1 MKTLSLFGKSFV
13 PSDAI
18 EAEIDVDVK
27 PMMNV
32 LIILIPFLVSV
43 AEYTRLAIIDMSLPP
58 NITSVGGAG
67 QGEKPKLKLT
77 VVVTPSYFNI
87 TLGETMLDS
96 IARKGPN
103 GDYSYDTLSARLADR
118 RLTAGIKD
126 EVIVAPRDGIQFKY
140 VVRVMDACR
149 KTGFDKISLASAT
162 ENPNSGQ

>member
-1 MKTLSLFGKSFV
+1 MKTLSLFTKSFV
-13 PSDAI
+13 PSDSI
-18 EAEIDVDVK
+18 EPEIDLDVK

-58 NITSVGGAG
+58 NVTSVGGAG
-67 QGEKPKLKLT
+67 AGEKPRLKLT
-77 VVVTPSYFNI
+77 VVVTPAYFCV

-96 IARKGPN
+96 LARKGQEYP
-103 GDYSYDTLSARLADR
+103 YDSLAGRLSER
-118 RLTAGIKD
+118 RLTADVKD
-126 EVIVAPRDGIQFKY
+126 EVIIAPRDGIAFKY

-162 ENPNSGQ
+162 ENPTAGH

>member
-1 MKTLSLFGKSFV
+1 MKTLSLFTKTFV

-18 EAEIDVDVK
+18 EAEIDLDVK

-58 NITSVGGAG
+58 NVTSVAGAG

-77 VVVTPSYFNI
+77 VIVAPSYFCV

-96 IARKGPN
+96 IARKGP
-103 GDYSYDTLSARLADR
+103 DYSYDSLASRLSTR
-118 RLTAGIKD
+118 RLTADVKD

-140 VVRVMDACR
+140 VVRVMDACK

-162 ENPNSGQ
+162 ENPSAGQ

>member
-1 MKTLSLFGKSFV
+1 MRTLSLFSKTFV
-13 PSDAI
+13 PSDAM
-18 EAEIDVDVK
+18 EPEIDLDVK

-58 NITSVGGAG
+58 NVTAAGGTG

-77 VVVTPSYFNI
+77 VVVTPSSFCV

-96 IARKGPN
+96 IARKGP
-103 GDYSYDTLSARLADR
+103 DYPYDTLAARLSSR
-118 RLTAGIKD
+118 RPTLEVKD

-149 KTGFDKISLASAT
+149 KTGFDKVSLASAT
-162 ENPNSGQ
+162 ENPAAGP